1 MQTKTSKVS
10 KKRAST
16 PKYISPNQLVLA
28 GFETPFAQKL
38 TSENRWIKM
47 SQAIPWDKI
56 VGLYDNLFKS
66 LEGRPPI
73 SGRVILGAMMIKHIE
88 SLTDRGTIQHI
99 QENMFMQYFLG
110 YSSFTNEAPFSD
122 TLFVEIRKRLSL
134 ELLSKI
140 NDIIAIHCIKEDEQ
154 NEPPPPT
161 PPEDIDIN
169 DSAESDVDTIN
180 AGLRVKTNDQDL
192 SKETTSNPFVQSNV
206 NRGKL
211 ITDATVAPQNITYP
225 TDLKLLNA
233 SREKS
238 EELIDRLYNPSLHGE
253 TKVRTYRKIARKEF
267 LNTAKKKSKSI
278 NTIYKSNGSQLRYLK
293 RNLGHIESL
302 LKAYEIF
309 PLTPKEQKY
318 LMVLHTVY
326 EQQEQMHRSRTKKV
340 EDRIVNI
347 HQPHV
352 RPIVRGKESAKV
364 EFGSKLQVAMVL
376 GFTFIDHLSWDAF
389 NESKYLSHT
398 IEKYKERF
406 GFYPAEVLADQIYC
420 TRDNRQLLK
429 ENGIKL
435 IAKPLG
441 RPSSKAV
448 AVHLSP
454 GERNPIEGKFGQ
466 AKIAYGLDNIKAKLK
481 ETSESWIASIALVLN
496 LVALTRQALVY
507 IIKEQYAIL
516 KLLSI
521 NFIHNKPKTVYLKI
535 LAWPSC

>member
-16 PKYISPNQLVLA
+16 PKYISPNQLTLG
-28 GFETPFAQKL
+28 GFETPFEQKL

-47 SQAIPWDKI
+47 AHAIPWDKI
-56 VGLYDNLFKS
+56 VGHYDNLFKS
-66 LEGRPPI
+66 SEGRPPI

-99 QENMFMQYFLG
+99 RENMFMQYFLG

-140 NDIIAIHCIKEDEQ
+140 NDIIAIHCIKEGDQ
-154 NEPPPPT
+154 TDPPPPE
-161 PPEDIDIN
+161 PPEHSNTNNSTQADVMVVAAEVIDKSIEQN
-169 DSAESDVDTIN
+169 PIIEAAS
-180 AGLRVKTNDQDL
+180 
-192 SKETTSNPFVQSNV
+192 TSQVHIKS

-233 SREKS
+233 AREKR
-238 EELIDRLYNPSLHGE
+238 EELIDKLYNPQLHGE
-253 TKVRTYRKIARKEF
+253 TKVRTYRKIARKDF
-267 LNTAKKKSKSI
+267 LNTAKKKAKSLKV
-278 NTIYKSNGSQLRYLK
+278 IYKANGSQLRYLK
-293 RNLGHIESL
+293 RNLGHIEFL
-302 LKAYEIF
+302 LKAYPSF
-309 PLTPKEQKY
+309 SLSAKEQKY

-326 EQQEQMHRSRTKKV
+326 QQQEKMHRTRSKGI

-352 RPIVRGKESAKV
+352 RPIVRGKEGAKV

-389 NESKYLSHT
+389 NESKYLAHT
-398 IEKYKERF
+398 VEKYKDRF

-420 TRDNRQLLK
+420 TRDNRKQLK
-429 ENGIKL
+429 EKGIKL

-481 ETSESWIASIALVLN
+481 QTSESWIASIALVLN
-496 LVALTRQALVY
+496 LVAMTRQALVSLILDKY
-507 IIKEQYAIL
+507 SVLFGWIKFIL
-516 KLLSI
+516 YKKETS
-521 NFIHNKPKTVYLKI
+521 FFKI